1 MEKAELTALVVKAQ
15 SGDPGAMEELLR
27 AAHTSVSYQCRKLLR
42 DPRDAEDMT
51 QEVLLAVYTRLGTLK
66 TPEAFW
72 GWLNQTTANRCYNAM
87 KRFRVEL
94 QFAEDEEGHSVLD
107 SLEELDEQQV
117 PDKALDNAETT
128 RMIEEIVDGLPDA
141 QRLCTLMYYYDEMSV
156 KDIAEN
162 LGVPENTVKSRLNYA
177 RKAIRERVLDYE
189 KKGVK
194 LYGLSPLPFILFFL
208 LRATNESADSAKAA
222 AVAKQVMEAGAAA
235 AAGAGGT
242 AAGVAVTGGTSTT
255 ASAAVTGG
263 SVAAA
268 GGAAATGSAA
278 AAGGL
283 SAKLIAGILAG
294 VLLVGGGAAAVVI
307 ATRNAGEP
315 EPVVSEVLPDED
327 EDDEAGTV
335 EPEPEETPPAEDELI
350 PADRLALLSDI
361 AYYGDPSQ
369 CRMTVNQARTYADL
383 IETSADAPYAALID
397 VGEGHPVLLLAR
409 GTDLGEYIFDYS
421 DPSYQNTLRVF
432 HGKLEVWQYADG
444 EAEMVAAAHHVY
456 WKEGEG
462 FVCHTREEDPAYFSV
477 DAYGV
482 EGGVLSKRPIS
493 SALVEIVSN
502 ADDGYTIDGQLAAGF
517 ENMWDAWTA
526 RWGEG
531 ERNLICL
538 DEMSLFFDWAMGI
551 FETGWTA
558 IRFGDYVSTGDADE
572 DILDTQE
579 FSPGPDAA
587 AVLRRCAGDQDL
599 VNHSGRPTIRDLF
612 TGQGPEIF

>member
-51 QEVLLAVYTRLGTLK
+51 QEVLLAVYTKLNTLK

-94 QFAEDEEGHSVLD
+94 QFAEDEEGHSFLD

-117 PDKALDNAETT
+117 PDKALDNAETA
-128 RMIEEIVDGLPDA
+128 RMIEEIVEGLPDA

-156 KDIAEN
+156 RDIAEN

-194 LYGLSPLPFILFFL
+194 LYGLSPLPFLLFFL
-208 LRATNESADSAKAA
+208 RRAAGEGADGAKAA

-235 AAGAGGT
+235 AAGAGST
-242 AAGVAVTGGTSTT
+242 AAAST
-255 ASAAVTGG
+255 
-263 SVAAA
+263 AAA
-268 GGAAATGSAA
+268 GSSAA

-283 SAKLIAGILAG
+283 SAKLIAGVLAG
-294 VLLVGGGAAAVVI
+294 VLLVGGGAAAVI
-307 ATRNAGEP
+307 ATRNAKEP
-315 EPVVSEVLPDED
+315 EPVISEYEPEKDED
-327 EDDEAGTV
+327 EEYEAGPAGT
-335 EPEPEETPPAEDELI
+335 EMPPAEDDLI
-350 PADRLALLSDI
+350 PADRLALLGGI
-361 AYYGDPSQ
+361 AYYGDPAA
-369 CRMTVNQARTYADL
+369 CRMTVNQALAYAEL
-383 IETSADAPYAALID
+383 IETSTDAPYAALID

-462 FVCHTREEDPAYFSV
+462 FVFHTREEDPAYFSV
-477 DAYGV
+477 DAYSV
-482 EGGVLSKRPIS
+482 EGGVLSEHPIS

-538 DEMSLFFDWAMGI
+538 DEMSLVFDWAMGI
-551 FETGWTA
+551 FEAGWTA

-579 FSPGPDAA
+579 FSPGSDAA
-587 AVLRRCAGDQDL
+587 AVLRQCADPAPSTD
-599 VNHSGRPTIRDLF
+599 PTPPPAL
-612 TGQGPEIF
+612 PSP

>member
-51 QEVLLAVYTRLGTLK
+51 QEVLLAVYTKLDTLK

-72 GWLNQTTANRCYNAM
+72 GWLNQTAANRCYNAM
-87 KRFRVEL
+87 KRSRVEL
-94 QFAEDEEGHSVLD
+94 QFAEDEEGHSVMD
-107 SLEELDEQQV
+107 DLEELDEQQV
-117 PDKALDNAETT
+117 PDKALDNAETA

-156 KDIAEN
+156 RDIAGN

-194 LYGLSPLPFILFFL
+194 LYGLSPLPFLLFFL
-208 LRATNESADSAKAA
+208 RRAAGEGADSAKAA
-222 AVAKQVMEAGAAA
+222 AAARQVMEAGAAA

-242 AAGVAVTGGTSTT
+242 AAG
-255 ASAAVTGG
+255 AAATGG
-263 SVAAA
+263 SAAAA
-268 GGAAATGSAA
+268 GGSAAA

-294 VLLVGGGAAAVVI
+294 ALLVGGGAAAVI
-307 ATRNAGEP
+307 AIRNAREP
-315 EPVVSEVLPDED
+315 EPVVSEYEPGDDED
-327 EDDEAGTV
+327 EEDEHGAV
-335 EPEPEETPPAEDELI
+335 ETEETSPAEDELI

-361 AYYGDPSQ
+361 AYYGDPAE
-369 CRMTVNQARTYADL
+369 CRMTVNQARAYAEL
-383 IETSADAPYAALID
+383 IETGADAPYAALID

-409 GTDLGEYIFDYS
+409 GSDEGEYLFDYS
-421 DPSYQNTLRVF
+421 APDIQNTLRVF
-432 HGKLEVWQYADG
+432 HGKLEVWQYIDG
-444 EAEMVAAAHHVY
+444 TAEMAAAAHHVY

-462 FVCHTREEDPAYFSV
+462 FVFHTREEDPAYFSV

-482 EGGVLSKRPIS
+482 EGGALSERPIS

-579 FSPGPDAA
+579 FSPGSDAA
-587 AVLRRCAGDQDL
+587 AVLRQCAGD
-599 VNHSGRPTIRDLF
+599 
-612 TGQGPEIF
+612 